1 MKSAVQTMDTIAKIA
16 SDLPCELSKEA
27 LEMLLPV
34 VEQTCSVKT
43 QYEPF
48 PESFVKDLASVL
60 RSVDCIRALLV
71 SATGAIFLSSLK
83 NYASN

>member
-1 MKSAVQTMDTIAKIA
+1 MDTIAKIA
-16 SDLPCELSKEA
+16 SDRECELSKEA
-27 LEMLLPV
+27 LEMLLHV
-34 VEQTCSVKT
+34 VEQSCSVKT

-60 RSVDCIRALLV
+60 RSLESIRALLV

-83 NYASN
+83 HYTSN